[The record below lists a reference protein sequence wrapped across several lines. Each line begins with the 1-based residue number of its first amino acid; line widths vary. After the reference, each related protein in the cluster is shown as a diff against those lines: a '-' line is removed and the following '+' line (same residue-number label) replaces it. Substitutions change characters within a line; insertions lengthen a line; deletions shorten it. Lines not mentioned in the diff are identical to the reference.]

1 MAYASPEQ
9 QMASLT
15 SCSIVHVPDKS
26 SLNLFLL
33 CSICAF
39 VACQYHHLPLK
50 IKISVDILPFL
61 YCKHQRIIVPFP
73 SAPTPS
79 LCSTFTYLRILHF
92 FSCLPRKKKILK
104 HRFCHL
110 TFFGVILYFSKIL
123 LVPAATEAIPESV
136 LLQEG
141 TGGMSTP
148 VSPLWPLGIGGVSHD
163 LPCQQRCRP
172 LPNYLP
178 MMLNKYTKHMPSAC
192 QNAKL
197 TDGD

>member
-1 MAYASPEQ
+1 MFNTPCAWQVLTEPVSALQHLCICCLSVSSFALKNQNFCWYSPILVLQTSENYC
-9 QMASLT
+9 SLSFCSTTISLLHLHLPQDT
-15 SCSIVHVPDKS
+15 S
-26 SLNLFLL
+26 FLL
-33 CSICAF
+33 MPA
-39 VACQYHHLPLK
+39 K
-50 IKISVDILPFL
+50 
-61 YCKHQRIIVPFP
+61 
-73 SAPTPS
+73 
-79 LCSTFTYLRILHF
+79 
-92 FSCLPRKKKILK
+92 KKKILK

-123 LVPAATEAIPESV
+123 LVPAATEAIPESG

-197 TDGD
+197 TDGA

>member
-1 MAYASPEQ
+1 MIFSH
-9 QMASLT
+9 
-15 SCSIVHVPDKS
+15 SCTANIRELLFP
-26 SLNLFLL
+26 FLL
-33 CSICAF
+33 LQHHLSAPPSPTSGYFISSH
-39 VACQYHHLPLK
+39 ACQE
-50 IKISVDILPFL
+50 
-61 YCKHQRIIVPFP
+61 
-73 SAPTPS
+73 
-79 LCSTFTYLRILHF
+79 
-92 FSCLPRKKKILK
+92 KKKILK

-148 VSPLWPLGIGGVSHD
+148 VSPLWPLGVGGVSHD
-163 LPCQQRCRP
+163 LPCQQRWRP
-172 LPNYLP
+172 LPNYFP

-197 TDGD
+197 TDGA